1 MNIDYF
7 MKEAIK
13 EAKKGFNCNEIP
25 IGGLLVD
32 NITKS
37 ILARNYNRINELKS
51 AISHCELLLISESCN
66 KLQSKY
72 LKNTTLFI
80 TLEPCIMCAAAISE
94 VHISSVY
101 FGAYDEKNGGL
112 DNLFIKYNK
121 KIFTPDIYGGIKQ
134 NECSNLLKEFFKN
147 KRI

>member
-72 LKNTTLFI
+72 LKMRN
-80 TLEPCIMCAAAISE
+80 S
-94 VHISSVY
+94 
-101 FGAYDEKNGGL
+101 
-112 DNLFIKYNK
+112 
-121 KIFTPDIYGGIKQ
+121 
-134 NECSNLLKEFFKN
+134 
-147 KRI
+147 